1 MENFGID
8 RAVIVQPSVY
18 GFDNRLLVDVLKR
31 DPNRFRG
38 IAVINP
44 DLPDAQL
51 GELHASGIRGV
62 RFNLLHPAG
71 LPLTALKPLARRI
84 ASYGWHIQILA
95 RVGDMTELEEVVM
108 KSGVPIVFDHFG
120 LVDPRGGENG
130 AGFQRLLRLA
140 DAEACYV
147 KLSAPYRVT
156 NNPSQLQPFIEVL
169 TREVPEKLVW
179 GTDWPHPEFYDVV
192 PDDAALV
199 DIIGSWL
206 PTPALRQTVLVD
218 NPLRLYW
225 A

>member
-31 DPNRFRG
+31 HLDRFRA
-38 IAVINP
+38 IAVIDP
-44 DLPDAQL
+44 DLPDAKL
-51 GELHASGIRGV
+51 AELHAGGIRGI

-84 ASYGWHIQILA
+84 APYGWHIQIL
-95 RVGDMTELEEVVM
+95 GHLDGLPELEEIVM
-108 KSGVPIVFDHFG
+108 KSGVPIVFDYFG
-120 LVDPRGGENG
+120 LVDPREGVNG
-130 AGFQRLLRLA
+130 AGFRRLLRLA

-156 NNPSQLQPFIEVL
+156 DNPLQLQPFIEVL
-169 TREVPEKLVW
+169 TTEVPEKLVW

-192 PDDAALV
+192 PDDVALV
-199 DIIGSWL
+199 DVIDSWL
-206 PTPALRQTVLVD
+206 PTPALRQRVLVD

-225 A
+225 T